1 MLNSD
6 MLGNVINGNLKM
18 GEKMKKHI
26 AFLSIA
32 AITVTMSASA
42 AIAASAMNDLVGQTV
57 RAISPTGSIMV
68 ITYGADGKSTIDV
81 NNGGFTDTGVYKV
94 TATGYCATWTKIHE
108 GKEGCYIV
116 VKDGN
121 VYLIANADTGEVT
134 ARAIIPPKS

>member
-1 MLNSD
+1 
-6 MLGNVINGNLKM
+6 MLGNVLNGNLKM

-42 AIAASAMNDLVGQTV
+42 AIAASAMKDLVGQTV

>member
-1 MLNSD
+1 
-6 MLGNVINGNLKM
+6 MLGNVLNGNLKM

-121 VYLIANADTGEVT
+121 VYLIANGDTGEVT

>member
-1 MLNSD
+1 
-6 MLGNVINGNLKM
+6 M
-18 GEKMKKHI
+18 GERMKKYI

-32 AITVTMSASA
+32 AIAVTMSASA
-42 AIAASAMNDLVGQTV
+42 AIAASAMSDLVGQTV

-94 TATGYCATWTKIHE
+94 TATGYCATWTKIHD

-121 VYLIANADTGEVT
+121 VYLIANGDTGEVA

>member
-1 MLNSD
+1 
-6 MLGNVINGNLKM
+6 M
-18 GEKMKKHI
+18 GDKMKKHI

-42 AIAASAMNDLVGQTV
+42 AIAASAMKDLVGQTV

-121 VYLIANADTGEVT
+121 VYLIANGDTGEVT

>member
-1 MLNSD
+1 
-6 MLGNVINGNLKM
+6 M

-42 AIAASAMNDLVGQTV
+42 AIAASAMKDLVGQTV

-121 VYLIANADTGEVT
+121 VYLIANGDTGEVT

>member
-1 MLNSD
+1 
-6 MLGNVINGNLKM
+6 M
-18 GEKMKKHI
+18 GERMKKHI

-42 AIAASAMNDLVGQTV
+42 AIAASAMKDLVGQTV

-121 VYLIANADTGEVT
+121 VYLIANGDTGEVT

>member
-1 MLNSD
+1 
-6 MLGNVINGNLKM
+6 M
-18 GEKMKKHI
+18 GEKMKRHI
-26 AFLSIA
+26 AFLSLA

-42 AIAASAMNDLVGQTV
+42 AIAASPMKDLVGQTV

-68 ITYGADGKSTIDV
+68 ITFGADGKSAIDV
-81 NNGGFTDTGVYKV
+81 NNGGFTDTGVYNV
-94 TATGYCATWTKIHE
+94 TGTGYCATWTKIND

-121 VYLIANADTGEVT
+121 VYLIANVDNGEVA

>member
-1 MLNSD
+1 
-6 MLGNVINGNLKM
+6 M

-32 AITVTMSASA
+32 AITVTMSAGA
-42 AIAASAMNDLVGQTV
+42 AIAASAMSDLVGQTV

-116 VKDGN
+116 IKDGN
-121 VYLIANADTGEVT
+121 VYLIANADNGEVA

>member
-1 MLNSD
+1 

-42 AIAASAMNDLVGQTV
+42 AIAASAMKDLVGQTV

-121 VYLIANADTGEVT
+121 VYLIANGDTGEVT

>member
-1 MLNSD
+1 
-6 MLGNVINGNLKM
+6 
-18 GEKMKKHI
+18 
-26 AFLSIA
+26 
-32 AITVTMSASA
+32 
-42 AIAASAMNDLVGQTV
+42 MNDLVGQTV

-94 TATGYCATWTKIHE
+94 TDTGYCATWTKIHD

-121 VYLIANADTGEVT
+121 VYLIANGDTGEVT

>member
-1 MLNSD
+1 

-42 AIAASAMNDLVGQTV
+42 AIAASAMKDLVGQTV

>member
-1 MLNSD
+1 
-6 MLGNVINGNLKM
+6 M
-18 GEKMKKHI
+18 GERMKKHI

-42 AIAASAMNDLVGQTV
+42 AIAASAMKDLVGQTV

>member
-1 MLNSD
+1 
-6 MLGNVINGNLKM
+6 M

-42 AIAASAMNDLVGQTV
+42 AIAASAMKDLVGQTV

>member
-1 MLNSD
+1 
-6 MLGNVINGNLKM
+6 M

-42 AIAASAMNDLVGQTV
+42 AIAASAMSDLVGQTV